1 MIRPTIRQIAKAL
14 SISSATVSKA
24 LADKDEVSE
33 ATRARVLACAK
44 ELGYTQHGGV
54 SNGERRVAI
63 LIQDRVRNE
72 KEQTF
77 YYDVLMGFKQYA
89 TLKHF
94 EVIILTTTSVEQEQ
108 VSYDAC
114 LTAKRIS
121 GAFVMGMK
129 TTDPYIAQLGATSI
143 PTVTLDFSVNNP
155 CVGRVGVDNYTG
167 ARLAVEHLIDLGH
180 RNIGFLN
187 GHPFAQVSEE
197 RLAGYIAALCSRKRG
212 FQPGFEPRFVFDG
225 DFSEQSGASGADY
238 FAEAGITAL
247 FCASDLMAMG
257 AVRRFQEKGIAV
269 PTDISIVGFDNMPFT
284 AYCTPRITTVAQDR
298 HRLGLMACALLYSL
312 LDNAPLNHC
321 LLQPTLLIRESTT
334 GFSSPGNQPLI
345 SEDANLIYKA

>member
-14 SISSATVSKA
+14 SVSPATVSKA
-24 LADKDEVSE
+24 LADKAEVSE
-33 ATRARVLACAK
+33 ETRARVLACARD
-44 ELGYTQHGGV
+44 LGYINTQHGGV
-54 SNGERRVAI
+54 PNEERRVAI
-63 LIQDRVRNE
+63 LIQDRTKNE
-72 KEQTF
+72 NEQTF

-89 TLKHF
+89 ATKHF
-94 EVIILTTTSVEQEQ
+94 EVIMLTTSTAEQEQ

-121 GAFVMGMK
+121 GAFVMGIK
-129 TTDPYIAQLGATSI
+129 TSDPYIVQLEATSI

-155 CVGRVGVDNYTG
+155 CVGRAGVDNYTG
-167 ARLAVEHLIDLGH
+167 ARLAVEYLIELGH

-197 RLAGYIAALCSRKRG
+197 RLAGYAAALCSRKRG

-225 DFSEQSGASGADY
+225 DFSEQSGKAGADY
-238 FAEAGITAL
+238 FAKTGITAL

-269 PTDISIVGFDNMPFT
+269 PADISIVGFDNMPFT
-284 AYCTPRITTVAQDR
+284 AYCTPRITTIAQDR
-298 HRLGLMACALLYSL
+298 HRLGLMACALLYSIMEK
-312 LDNAPLNHC
+312 APLNHC
-321 LLQPTLLIRESTT
+321 LIRPSLVIRESTR
-334 GFSSPGNQPLI
+334 GF
-345 SEDANLIYKA
+345 DK

>member
-1 MIRPTIRQIAKAL
+1 MIRPTIQQIAKAL
-14 SISSATVSKA
+14 SVSPATVSKA
-24 LADKDEVSE
+24 LADKAEVSE
-33 ATRARVLACAK
+33 ETRARVLACAR
-44 ELGYTQHGGV
+44 ELGYIHTPHGGV
-54 SNGERRVAI
+54 LNGERRVAI
-63 LIQDRVRNE
+63 LIQDRDKNE
-72 KEQTF
+72 NEQSF

-89 TLKHF
+89 TLKH
-94 EVIILTTTSVEQEQ
+94 EVIILTTTSAEQEQ
-108 VSYDAC
+108 VSYDAY

-121 GAFVMGMK
+121 GAFVMGLK
-129 TTDPYIAQLGATSI
+129 TTDPYIAQLETTSI

-180 RNIGFLN
+180 QNIGFLN

-197 RLAGYIAALCSRKRG
+197 RLAGYIAALCSRKHG
-212 FQPGFEPRFVFDG
+212 FQPGFEPHFVFDG

-238 FAEAGITAL
+238 FAETDITAL

-269 PTDISIVGFDNMPFT
+269 PADISIVGFDNMPFT
-284 AYCTPRITTVAQDR
+284 AYCTPRITTVVQKR

-321 LLQPTLLIRESTT
+321 LLQPSLLVRESTT
-334 GFSSPGNQPLI
+334 VCSNPGNQPVQGVQKVQI
-345 SEDANLIYKA
+345 